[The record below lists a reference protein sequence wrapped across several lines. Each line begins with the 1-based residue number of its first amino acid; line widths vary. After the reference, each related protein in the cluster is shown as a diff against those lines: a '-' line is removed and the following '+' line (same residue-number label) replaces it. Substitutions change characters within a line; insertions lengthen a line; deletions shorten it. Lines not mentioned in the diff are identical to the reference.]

1 MSSAS
6 ASDAAAAYPSAGAGQ
21 GSSPLPDA
29 IADRPELLVGAAFVG
44 GVVLARLLRL
54 LGPS

>member
-6 ASDAAAAYPSAGAGQ
+6 ASDAAAAYPSAGGHR
-21 GSSPLPDA
+21 SSPLPDA